1 MDKNQLE
8 KKNYYYTIVI
18 KNLDNITG
26 VVEAWMNVSFLLSDF
41 KFPPTPDCGIL
52 HKLTMRQLN
61 LFH

>member
-26 VVEAWMNVSFLLSDF
+26 VVEA
-41 KFPPTPDCGIL
+41 
-52 HKLTMRQLN
+52 
-61 LFH
+61 

>member
-1 MDKNQLE
+1 MDKKPTR
-8 KKNYYYTIVI
+8 KKNYYYTIVL

-41 KFPPTPDCGIL
+41 KFLPTPACGIL